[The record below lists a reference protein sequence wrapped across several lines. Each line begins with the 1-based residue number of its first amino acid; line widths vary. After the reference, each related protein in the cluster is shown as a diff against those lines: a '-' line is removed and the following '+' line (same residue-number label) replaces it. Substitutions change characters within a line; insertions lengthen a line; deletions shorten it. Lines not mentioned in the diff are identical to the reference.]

1 MAHLL
6 GYVGYEEGGTLTKKV
21 RKKPYSIIL
30 FDDEDVTKTLVE
42 SYLTEITF
50 PYRFEHY
57 KEFDISLIPS
67 DNRKKIIIVN
77 INKTIIKNI
86 DILEKIGHNMNNKIV
101 IISYDKSADVQVKA
115 LRNGAKDFLFKP
127 LIKSEFLNS
136 LQKIYYKDINTEDKN
151 MSSKVYSVISLVKGV
166 GKTFF
171 TLNLAEQLAKITNEK
186 VLLVDFNN
194 NLTDIFQILN
204 KTVFY
209 TTVQYVNELSDE
221 NAPQM
226 LGKLEKYGKVPLYIL
241 GTGMCSYNQ
250 KINEVKVSEFFNVL
264 KKHFKYILIDNDST
278 MGRDDEII
286 MNNADYVYMIIE
298 PSVAM
303 AEFAD
308 NRALNMKLRNKI
320 VRVILNKY
328 KEQKDDPVLPKLE
341 NLMGREI
348 FAKIPKNYIAA
359 NKAFDKGLTVDE
371 INPELDIVKE
381 YVKLAKYIIERDK

>member
-1 MAHLL
+1 MED
-6 GYVGYEEGGTLTKKV
+6 VV
-21 RKKPYSIIL
+21 SIIL

-57 KEFDISLIPS
+57 KEFDISLIHS

-264 KKHFKYILIDNDST
+264 KKYFKYILIDNDST